1 MMFERWSQERQV
13 FHSDQPN
20 TTLSF
25 SHTYTHTFP
34 PYNGTIL
41 RYYMDK
47 HYNEVSGNGE
57 SLVKGYGKRKDERA
71 EKANEPFLFLRSFI
85 DLGFASLVTFTF
97 HPFP

>member
-1 MMFERWSQERQV
+1 
-13 FHSDQPN
+13 
-20 TTLSF
+20 
-25 SHTYTHTFP
+25 
-34 PYNGTIL
+34 
-41 RYYMDK
+41 MDK